1 MTYGEHP
8 LLPWVQGPAK
18 KTYSESDIASK
29 FRLLQFAHTI
39 VNQNNLASKQASKR
53 QYDKLAKERVFKI
66 GDQVLVHY
74 SDPLP
79 GQNRKLFRQ
88 WRGPFSVIQ
97 SFGHNAYKVKKPS
110 HRTTKVHADRMKF
123 YDPMN
128 HPEDPEVLLS
138 KEDDVDVAGQDEVIG
153 QALGPSGTLPAT
165 QVTETEPQNSAYT
178 LAQHHHQYHRVNM
191 DNPRHPLIGL
201 PLVYQ
206 LWLEQKEYP
215 PLLAFPDF
223 V

>member
-18 KTYSESDIASK
+18 QTYSESDIASK

-74 SDPLP
+74 NDPLP

-88 WRGPFSVIQ
+88 WRGPFFVMQ
-97 SFGHNAYKVKKPS
+97 SLDLLRKWVDLVTLLYQFGELWFCSPFK
-110 HRTTKVHADRMKF
+110 D
-123 YDPMN
+123 
-128 HPEDPEVLLS
+128 
-138 KEDDVDVAGQDEVIG
+138 
-153 QALGPSGTLPAT
+153 ALDLKS
-165 QVTETEPQNSAYT
+165 S
-178 LAQHHHQYHRVNM
+178 
-191 DNPRHPLIGL
+191 
-201 PLVYQ
+201 
-206 LWLEQKEYP
+206 
-215 PLLAFPDF
+215 
-223 V
+223 